1 MDGGASGNRS
11 ALFLWQEAGLAKFTY
26 SEVVRVKAEAPAP
39 LRAGAVGSVI
49 AVFETRPEG
58 RHFAEFPQGV
68 VYSIEY
74 ADGAATDVHE
84 DHLEPAE

>member
-1 MDGGASGNRS
+1 MARY
-11 ALFLWQEAGLAKFTY
+11 TY
-26 SEVVRVKAEAPAP
+26 SDVVRVKAEVPPP

-49 AVFETRPEG
+49 AVFETRPTG
-58 RHFAEFPQGV
+58 SHFAEFPQGV

-74 ADGAATDVHE
+74 DDGAATDVHE

>member
-1 MDGGASGNRS
+1 MAR
-11 ALFLWQEAGLAKFTY
+11 FTY
-26 SEVVRVKAEAPAP
+26 SDVVRVNAEAPAP

-49 AVFETRPEG
+49 AVFETPPEG
-58 RHFAEFPQGV
+58 TYFAEFPQGV

-84 DHLEPAE
+84 DDLEPAE

>member
-1 MDGGASGNRS
+1 M
-11 ALFLWQEAGLAKFTY
+11 AKFTY
-26 SEVVRVKAEAPAP
+26 SDDVRVKAEAPAP

-58 RHFAEFPQGV
+58 SHFAEFPQGV